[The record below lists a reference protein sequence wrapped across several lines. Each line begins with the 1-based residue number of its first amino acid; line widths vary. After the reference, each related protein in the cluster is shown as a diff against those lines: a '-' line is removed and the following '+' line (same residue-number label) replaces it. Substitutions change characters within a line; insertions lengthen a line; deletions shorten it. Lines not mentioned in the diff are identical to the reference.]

1 MKSRRIQ
8 ARTSISAW
16 LWALVLLPTLPLMG
30 FFAYSVHQYTDERQR
45 SMEARLVDQ
54 TNELANTAQSRLE
67 QSLGALTAMSL
78 SNAAQE
84 DNILRLYIASQR
96 LQQASPAMAAIS
108 LVDRDEKLVF
118 LSVSP
123 LGTTLPAAQLDSVR
137 ETFSTGKPSLSKPFQ
152 SPVSSRQIVAL
163 NVPVIRDKK
172 VVYVLRGILR
182 VETLSDLI
190 NPQSLPPGWIAGI
203 FDRDGVTVA
212 RNLSPEVYVG
222 KVAGPQLLNSIRT
235 NDLSVKRGVTR
246 EGIDTLTVMRPI
258 GQWKWSVALSVP
270 IATINAPVRAELLRF
285 GAFTIVFL
293 MILAATV
300 YWLNRFIT
308 GRLSEVVEDAR
319 QALSGQLR
327 KIGSTGIRELD
338 DLRHSL
344 TRADIYRSVILEQV
358 EQRTAELQRAKAQL
372 TQFAQQLDDNIE
384 RERLRI
390 SREVHDQIGAI
401 FTGVSMLIGG
411 LPKGA
416 MSEQQRSSVNEA
428 LDFGMATARRI
439 TAELRPPLLDHLGL
453 AAAVEDM
460 ARQVLAPGGI
470 EVRIEISD
478 ANRLTSRQAIGCYR
492 IMQEA
497 ITNALRHSHCKRFE
511 VTGTAEDVLYTFVI
525 EDDGQ
530 GLKAGSDAPGHFGMT
545 GMQERARMMGGELQ
559 VTSQPGEGVRIRV
572 TVPLDAATDE

>member
-1 MKSRRIQ
+1 MISRRTQ
-8 ARTSISAW
+8 ARTSISTW

-30 FFAYSVHQYTDERQR
+30 FFGYSVHQYADERQR

-54 TNELANTAQSRLE
+54 ANDLANTAQSRLE

-84 DNILRLYIASQR
+84 DNIPRLYSASQR
-96 LQQASPAMAAIS
+96 IQQASPAMAAIS

-118 LSVSP
+118 LSLSP
-123 LGTTLPAAQLDSVR
+123 MGTTLPVAQLDSVR
-137 ETFSTGKPSLSKPFQ
+137 ETFKTGKPSLSKPFQ
-152 SPVSSRQIVAL
+152 SPVSSRKIAAL
-163 NVPVIRDKK
+163 NVPVIRDGQ

-182 VETLSDLI
+182 VETLSNLI
-190 NPQSLPPGWIAGI
+190 NPQGLPPGWIAGI
-203 FDRDGVTVA
+203 FDRDGITVA
-212 RNLSPEVYVG
+212 RSLSPEIYVG
-222 KVAGPQLLNSIRT
+222 KVAGPRLLNTIKT
-235 NDLSVKRGVTR
+235 QDLSVQRGVTR
-246 EGIDTLTVMRPI
+246 DGIDTLTVMRPI
-258 GQWKWSVALSVP
+258 GQWQWSVAVSVP
-270 IATINAPVRAELLRF
+270 MATINAPLRTELQRF
-285 GAFTIVFL
+285 GAFTVVFL

-300 YWLNRFIT
+300 YRMNRLIT
-308 GRLSEVVEDAR
+308 GRLSEVVQDAR

-327 KIGSTGIRELD
+327 KIDSTGIRELD
-338 DLRHSL
+338 DLRYSL
-344 TRADIYRSVILEQV
+344 TRADIYRNVILEQV
-358 EQRTAELQRAKAQL
+358 EQRTAELNRAQAQL
-372 TQFAQQLDDNIE
+372 AEFAQKLDDNIE

-401 FTGVSMLIGG
+401 FTGVSMLVSG

-416 MSEQQRSSVNEA
+416 MSEEQRSSVNQA

-460 ARQVLAPGGI
+460 AKQVLVPASI

-478 ANRLTSRQAIGCYR
+478 ASRLSSRKAIGCYR

-497 ITNALRHSHCKRFE
+497 ITNALRHSRCRRFE
-511 VTGTAEDVLYTFVI
+511 ITGTAEDALYTFVI
-525 EDDGQ
+525 EDDGE
-530 GLKAGSDAPGHFGMT
+530 GIKAASAAPGHFGMT